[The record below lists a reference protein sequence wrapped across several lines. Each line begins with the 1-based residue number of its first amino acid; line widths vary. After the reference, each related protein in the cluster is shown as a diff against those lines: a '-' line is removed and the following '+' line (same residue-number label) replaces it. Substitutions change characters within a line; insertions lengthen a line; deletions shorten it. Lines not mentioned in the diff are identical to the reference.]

1 MFFKVLVYTLTGFAI
16 LDVIVCHLQWFKMR
30 QIMKNEK
37 ASTSIIDN
45 FLPFRYMGKF
55 RSFVGACTDDN
66 KRAKYTLVYQ
76 QARLWKNLT
85 IVSIAVTAVVF
96 LLVA

>member
-1 MFFKVLVYTLTGFAI
+1 MFFKVLVYTLIGFAI

-30 QIMKNEK
+30 RIMKNEK
-37 ASTSIIDN
+37 ASTSVIDN

-55 RSFVGACTDDN
+55 RTFVGTCTDDN
-66 KRAKYTLVYQ
+66 KRAKYTQVYQ

-96 LLVA
+96 LLAY

>member
-1 MFFKVLVYTLTGFAI
+1 MVFDVLFYILIGFAI
-16 LDVIVCHLQWFKMR
+16 LDIAVCHIQWFNMR
-30 QIMKNEK
+30 RIMKKEHV
-37 ASTSIIDN
+37 SFSVIDN
-45 FLPFRYMGKF
+45 FFPFRFLSKF

>member
-1 MFFKVLVYTLTGFAI
+1 
-16 LDVIVCHLQWFKMR
+16 
-30 QIMKNEK
+30 
-37 ASTSIIDN
+37 
-45 FLPFRYMGKF
+45 MGKF